1 MIDYLER
8 LFFPD
13 KRDWEGEQARPAPSP
28 PGEERPRSLV
38 VPAPGE
44 AEAPQDMAAVK
55 LQREEVQTLA
65 AADFGSEEPQ
75 SMAAAGFGPE
85 KPRSMAVAGG
95 SVEEPQVMAEAALRS
110 EEVQALR
117 GVFPEGESPEKM
129 AQTSLRGEEMPQ
141 SPAMTVPEQEAVQP
155 LFAAKVRE
163 IGYEAGQMRHRIGN
177 APEEQRASRATLSG
191 ERGQEL
197 ARVSSAW
204 EEPVSE
210 AYRSR
215 IPARYNPGEREED
228 LEHRLRRNSRRYDSG
243 FFLY

>member
-28 PGEERPRSLV
+28 PGEEWPRSLA
-38 VPAPGE
+38 VPDSGE

-75 SMAAAGFGPE
+75 SMA
-85 KPRSMAVAGG
+85 VAGTG
-95 SVEEPQVMAEAALRS
+95 AEEPQVMAEAALRS

-177 APEEQRASRATLSG
+177 APEEPRASRATLSG

-197 ARVSSAW
+197 TRVSPAW